1 LLRVEVRKLPQS
13 LRGGHCSGVLSEV
26 AAGNFHRNCEEAF
39 MKVKEVMTPDAK
51 TIWITE
57 SLADAAKEMWEND
70 CGILPI
76 IKDGRKVIGM
86 ITDRDI
92 CMATAI
98 RDRNPSSISV
108 EEVMNATVYAVEAD
122 EEVEQALQTMREHK
136 IRRLPVLNLEG
147 ELEGIVSMNDIV
159 LKAKERNGKKPQI
172 AYADVVKTYQAIC
185 EHPLPMVQAAT
196 AE

>member
-1 LLRVEVRKLPQS
+1 
-13 LRGGHCSGVLSEV
+13 
-26 AAGNFHRNCEEAF
+26 

-57 SLADAAKEMWEND
+57 SLADAAKTMWEND

-76 IKDGRKVIGM
+76 IKDGRKVVAM

-108 EEVMNATVYAVEAD
+108 EEVMNPTVYAAEAE

-136 IRRLPVLNLEG
+136 IRRLPVLNLAG
-147 ELEGIVSMNDIV
+147 DLEGIVSMNDIV

-172 AYADVVKTYQAIC
+172 AFGDVVKTYQAIC
-185 EHPLPMVQAAT
+185 EHPVPMVQAAAT
-196 AE
+196 PD